1 MFTADSWMRW
11 RICSCKA
18 YDKTERAS
26 PGLTARRK
34 CILNMDRHLYL
45 LLTIFRPKPIFMRKR
60 LYLLLAFLWMGVCML
75 SAQTKNVSGRILSAE
90 NDEPIPGATVLVK
103 GTSIGVVSDAHGH
116 FTLKVPES
124 ATELIVSFMGMETQ
138 EVGIKANLT
147 IRLKSANKKL
157 DEVMVVAYGTAKK
170 SSFTGAA
177 EVIKNEQ
184 LEKMNVVSVTKALEG
199 TSPGLQVMG
208 GTGQPGSGA
217 EIRIRG
223 IGSLSSSSAPLY
235 VLNGVVFDGDI
246 SSINPDDIESI
257 SVLKDAA
264 SAALYGARGA
274 NGVIMIQTKKGNAE
288 KSTLSVKA
296 VWGFSSR
303 AIPEYSRIGI
313 KDYYETSWEAY
324 RNALVGTGQSMEK
337 ASEYAAANL
346 INKQLGGYNNYNIPA
361 DKLIGADGKVDASAR
376 LLYHDNWGD
385 ALFRTGLKQDYM
397 LSMSGGSDK
406 TTYYLSLGWL
416 DEEGIMTRTDYQRFT
431 ARANIN
437 SQFTDWFNLEGN
449 MGYTND
455 KSNQMMQ
462 AKGTYA
468 INPFFYSRMIAPIF
482 PIYKRDEQGNY
493 ILDSEGNKVFDYG
506 EKRPFNGRTNNLA
519 TLIHDAVWNQTD
531 NFNINVTAGTKFL
544 RNFTFKV
551 SGSADILNRRYTKMY
566 NNKFGDAANVR
577 GRGSVE
583 ALRIES
589 LTFNQILNFN
599 KELGLHN
606 VSAMVGHESYRYVEK
621 SVFAQR
627 TGFPLEMS
635 NDLVF
640 GAQLEDGSS
649 QTDEHAIEGWFG
661 QVGYDYA
668 NRYYISGSY
677 RRDGSSRFYKDSRWG
692 DFWSVGAS
700 WRISQ
705 EAFMKNA
712 KWMDNLKLKVS
723 YGVQGND
730 NILDEN
736 KDPYYYAWQNF
747 FEPYPNHDFGGV
759 IHSTTGNRDLHWEKN
774 TNFNVGLEF
783 SFLNRIRG
791 EVDYFI
797 RKGEDMLYAVPVPYS
812 TGLPSIVQ
820 NAASMDNKG
829 IELQLSFDIL
839 KERAF
844 KWTLD
849 LNLTHYKNKLTKL
862 TQDEV
867 WVSTKKWVEGGSIYD
882 FWLMKWAGVDA
893 ENGDELWWYKNGDAW
908 EKTNDYSLASK
919 DPKSKQYVGSAIP
932 KVYGGFTNNFS
943 WKGLNLSVFFSYSVG
958 GKMYDSNYQRLM
970 HAGSLGHAWHKDILK
985 RWRKPGDVTDVPR
998 IEKGNRN
1005 ISKSSNRF
1013 LKDASYLSLRN
1024 INLSYTLPA
1033 EWSSRVGMSSVK
1045 VFVSGDNLVT
1055 FTKLKGMDPTQAFSG
1070 VSDNTYV
1077 PNRVVSVGLNI
1088 NF

>member
-1 MFTADSWMRW
+1 
-11 RICSCKA
+11 
-18 YDKTERAS
+18 
-26 PGLTARRK
+26 
-34 CILNMDRHLYL
+34 
-45 LLTIFRPKPIFMRKR
+45 MRKR

-90 NDEPIPGATVLVK
+90 NDEPIAGATVLVK

-124 ATELIVSFMGMETQ
+124 ATELIVSFIGMETQ

-147 IRLKSANKKL
+147 IRLKPANEKL

-217 EIRIRG
+217 TVRIRG

-303 AIPEYSRIGI
+303 AIPEYSRIGV

-361 DKLIGADGKVDASAR
+361 DKLISADGKVDASAR

-462 AKGTYA
+462 AAGTYA

-812 TGLPSIVQ
+812 TGLPSIMQ

-867 WVSTKKWVEGGSIYD
+867 WDGTKKWVEGGSIYD

-998 IEKGNRN
+998 IEKGNRY
-1005 ISKSSNRF
+1005 ISRSSNRF

>member
-1 MFTADSWMRW
+1 
-11 RICSCKA
+11 
-18 YDKTERAS
+18 
-26 PGLTARRK
+26 
-34 CILNMDRHLYL
+34 
-45 LLTIFRPKPIFMRKR
+45 MRKR

-147 IRLKSANKKL
+147 IRLKSANEKL

-361 DKLIGADGKVDASAR
+361 DKLISADGKVDASAR

-462 AKGTYA
+462 AAGTYA

-566 NNKFGDAANVR
+566 NNKFGDAANVG

-583 ALRIES
+583 ALRTES

-677 RRDGSSRFYKDSRWG
+677 RQDGSSRFYKDSRWG

-736 KDPYYYAWQNF
+736 GYPYYYAWQNF

-783 SFLNRIRG
+783 GFLNRIRG

-812 TGLPSIVQ
+812 TGLPSIMQ

-998 IEKGNRN
+998 IEKGNRY
-1005 ISKSSNRF
+1005 ISRSSNRF

>member
-1 MFTADSWMRW
+1 
-11 RICSCKA
+11 
-18 YDKTERAS
+18 
-26 PGLTARRK
+26 
-34 CILNMDRHLYL
+34 
-45 LLTIFRPKPIFMRKR
+45 MRKR

-90 NDEPIPGATVLVK
+90 NDEPIAGATVLVK
-103 GTSIGVVSDAHGH
+103 GTSIGVASDAHGH

-147 IRLKSANKKL
+147 IRLKSANEKL

-217 EIRIRG
+217 TVRIRG

-361 DKLIGADGKVDASAR
+361 DKLISADGKVDASAR

-462 AKGTYA
+462 AEGTYA

-544 RNFTFKV
+544 RHFTFKV

-566 NNKFGDAANVR
+566 NNKFGDAANVG

-736 KDPYYYAWQNF
+736 EDPYYYAWQNF

-849 LNLTHYKNKLTKL
+849 FNLTHYKNKLTKL

-867 WVSTKKWVEGGSIYD
+867 WKGTKKWVEGGSIYD

-998 IEKGNRN
+998 IEKGNRY
-1005 ISKSSNRF
+1005 ISRSSNRF

>member
-1 MFTADSWMRW
+1 
-11 RICSCKA
+11 
-18 YDKTERAS
+18 
-26 PGLTARRK
+26 
-34 CILNMDRHLYL
+34 
-45 LLTIFRPKPIFMRKR
+45 MRKR

-90 NDEPIPGATVLVK
+90 NDEPIAGATVLVK

-124 ATELIVSFMGMETQ
+124 ATELIVSFIGMETQ

-147 IRLKSANKKL
+147 IRLKPANEKL

-217 EIRIRG
+217 TVRIRG
-223 IGSLSSSSAPLY
+223 IGSLSSSSDPLY

-361 DKLIGADGKVDASAR
+361 DKLISADGKVDASAR

-462 AKGTYA
+462 AAGTYA

>member
-1 MFTADSWMRW
+1 
-11 RICSCKA
+11 
-18 YDKTERAS
+18 
-26 PGLTARRK
+26 
-34 CILNMDRHLYL
+34 
-45 LLTIFRPKPIFMRKR
+45 MRKR

-90 NDEPIPGATVLVK
+90 NDEPIAGATVLVK
-103 GTSIGVVSDAHGH
+103 GTSIGVASDAHGH

-147 IRLKSANKKL
+147 IRLKSANEKL

-217 EIRIRG
+217 TVRIRG

-361 DKLIGADGKVDASAR
+361 DKLISADGKVDASAR

-566 NNKFGDAANVR
+566 NNKFGDAANVG

-812 TGLPSIVQ
+812 TGLPSIMQ

-849 LNLTHYKNKLTKL
+849 FNLTHYKNKLTKL
-862 TQDEV
+862 TQEEV
-867 WVSTKKWVEGGSIYD
+867 WDGTKKWVEGGSIYD

>member
-1 MFTADSWMRW
+1 
-11 RICSCKA
+11 
-18 YDKTERAS
+18 
-26 PGLTARRK
+26 
-34 CILNMDRHLYL
+34 
-45 LLTIFRPKPIFMRKR
+45 MRKR

-90 NDEPIPGATVLVK
+90 NDEPIAGATVLVK

-124 ATELIVSFMGMETQ
+124 ATELIVSFIGMETQ

-147 IRLKSANKKL
+147 IRLKPANEKL

-217 EIRIRG
+217 AIRIRG

-361 DKLIGADGKVDASAR
+361 DKLISADGKVDASAR

-462 AKGTYA
+462 AAGTYA

-566 NNKFGDAANVR
+566 NNKFGDAANVG

-736 KDPYYYAWQNF
+736 GYPYYYAWQNF

-812 TGLPSIVQ
+812 TGLPSIMQ

-998 IEKGNRN
+998 IEKGNRI

>member
-1 MFTADSWMRW
+1 
-11 RICSCKA
+11 
-18 YDKTERAS
+18 
-26 PGLTARRK
+26 
-34 CILNMDRHLYL
+34 
-45 LLTIFRPKPIFMRKR
+45 MRKR

-90 NDEPIPGATVLVK
+90 NDEPIAGATVLVK
-103 GTSIGVVSDAHGH
+103 GTSIGVASDAHGH

-138 EVGIKANLT
+138 EVGIKANLM
-147 IRLKSANKKL
+147 IRLKSANEKL

-217 EIRIRG
+217 TVRIRG

-361 DKLIGADGKVDASAR
+361 DKLISADGKVDASAR

-462 AKGTYA
+462 AEGTYA

-544 RNFTFKV
+544 RHFTFKV

-566 NNKFGDAANVR
+566 NNKFGDAANVG

-736 KDPYYYAWQNF
+736 ENPYYYAWQNF

-812 TGLPSIVQ
+812 TGLPSIMQ

-849 LNLTHYKNKLTKL
+849 FNLTHYKNKLTKL

-998 IEKGNRN
+998 IEKGNRY
-1005 ISKSSNRF
+1005 ISRSSNRF

-1077 PNRVVSVGLNI
+1077 PNRVVSILISKIDNYEDTIYIAVGLDVGVYI
-1088 NF
+1088 LQQ

>member
-1 MFTADSWMRW
+1 
-11 RICSCKA
+11 
-18 YDKTERAS
+18 
-26 PGLTARRK
+26 
-34 CILNMDRHLYL
+34 
-45 LLTIFRPKPIFMRKR
+45 MRKR

-90 NDEPIPGATVLVK
+90 NDEPIVGATVLVK
-103 GTSIGVVSDAHGH
+103 GTSIGVASDAYGH

-124 ATELIVSFMGMETQ
+124 ATELIVSFIGMETQ

-147 IRLKSANKKL
+147 IRLKPANKKL

-199 TSPGLQVMG
+199 TAPGLQVMG

-217 EIRIRG
+217 AIRIRG

-361 DKLIGADGKVDASAR
+361 DKLISADGKVDASAR

-462 AKGTYA
+462 AAGTYA

-544 RNFTFKV
+544 RHFTFKV

-566 NNKFGDAANVR
+566 NNKFGDAANVG

-736 KDPYYYAWQNF
+736 GYPYYYAWQNF

-812 TGLPSIVQ
+812 TGLPSIMQ

-849 LNLTHYKNKLTKL
+849 FNLTHYKNKLTKL

-998 IEKGNRN
+998 IEKGNQY
-1005 ISKSSNRF
+1005 ISRSSNRF

>member
-1 MFTADSWMRW
+1 
-11 RICSCKA
+11 
-18 YDKTERAS
+18 
-26 PGLTARRK
+26 
-34 CILNMDRHLYL
+34 
-45 LLTIFRPKPIFMRKR
+45 MRKR

-90 NDEPIPGATVLVK
+90 NDEPIAGATVLVK

-124 ATELIVSFMGMETQ
+124 ATELIVSFIGMETQ

-147 IRLKSANKKL
+147 IRLKSANEKL

-462 AKGTYA
+462 AAGTYA

-577 GRGSVE
+577 GRGRVE

-736 KDPYYYAWQNF
+736 KNPYYYAWQNF

>member
-1 MFTADSWMRW
+1 
-11 RICSCKA
+11 
-18 YDKTERAS
+18 
-26 PGLTARRK
+26 
-34 CILNMDRHLYL
+34 
-45 LLTIFRPKPIFMRKR
+45 MRKR

-90 NDEPIPGATVLVK
+90 NDEPIAGATVLVK
-103 GTSIGVVSDAHGH
+103 GTSIGVASDAHGH

-147 IRLKSANKKL
+147 IRLKSANEKL

-217 EIRIRG
+217 TVRIRG

-462 AKGTYA
+462 AAGTYA

-544 RNFTFKV
+544 RHFTFKV

-566 NNKFGDAANVR
+566 NNKFGDAANVG

-736 KDPYYYAWQNF
+736 GYPYYYAWQNF

-812 TGLPSIVQ
+812 TGLPSIMQ

-849 LNLTHYKNKLTKL
+849 FNLTHYKNKLTKL

-985 RWRKPGDVTDVPR
+985 RWRKPGDEEHTNIPGLNTVAGTHSNPWWTSGTNVTHR
-998 IEKGNRN
+998 IANNIYEMYDNSDIRVVSGNYLRLSSLSFRYN
-1005 ISKSSNRF
+1005 VDERFCKKLGLKS
-1013 LKDASYLSLRN
+1013 AY
-1024 INLSYTLPA
+1024 INLT
-1033 EWSSRVGMSSVK
+1033 GT
-1045 VFVSGDNLVT
+1045 NL
-1055 FTKLKGMDPTQAFSG
+1055 FTIAHKKLRGQDPTQSG
-1070 VSDNTYV
+1070 SSPNVNLSVRPTYSC
-1077 PNRVVSVGLNI
+1077 NLSI
-1088 NF
+1088 TF

>member
-1 MFTADSWMRW
+1 
-11 RICSCKA
+11 
-18 YDKTERAS
+18 
-26 PGLTARRK
+26 
-34 CILNMDRHLYL
+34 
-45 LLTIFRPKPIFMRKR
+45 MRKR

-90 NDEPIPGATVLVK
+90 NDEPIAGATVLVK

-124 ATELIVSFMGMETQ
+124 ATELIVSFIGMETQ

-147 IRLKSANKKL
+147 IRLKSANEKL

-184 LEKMNVVSVTKALEG
+184 LEKMKVVSVTKALEG

-217 EIRIRG
+217 TVRIRG

-462 AKGTYA
+462 AAGTYA

-566 NNKFGDAANVR
+566 NNKFGDAANVG

-736 KDPYYYAWQNF
+736 GYPYYYAWQNF
-747 FEPYPNHDFGGV
+747 FEPYPNHDVGGV
-759 IHSTTGNRDLHWEKN
+759 SHSTTGNRDLHWEKN

-783 SFLNRIRG
+783 GFLNRIRG

-812 TGLPSIVQ
+812 TGLPSIMQ

-985 RWRKPGDVTDVPR
+985 RWRNPGDVTDVPR
-998 IEKGNRN
+998 IEKGNRY
-1005 ISKSSNRF
+1005 ISRSSNRF